1 MGYETWVKVGVRKEI
16 DSMAA
21 QKTAKVPQKGA
32 VAKITAERA
41 KLRKQP
47 ASSKLREIFRKE
59 NDTSEQPQKKIA
71 AKSTKRE
78 PDLGL

>member
-1 MGYETWVKVGVRKEI
+1 MGYESWVKVGVRKEI

-21 QKTAKVPQKGA
+21 QKTATAKVPQKGA

-71 AKSTKRE
+71 AKSTKRQ
-78 PDLGL
+78 PD